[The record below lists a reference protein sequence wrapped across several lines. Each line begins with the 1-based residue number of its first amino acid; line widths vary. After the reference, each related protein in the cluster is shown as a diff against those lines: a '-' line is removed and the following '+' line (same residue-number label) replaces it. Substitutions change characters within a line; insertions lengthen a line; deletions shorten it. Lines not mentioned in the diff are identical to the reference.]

1 MGNMPPNDL
10 EGGYYNSDYF
20 RDKEIKA
27 QRNEIIHPRDLNL
40 SNLTP
45 ESALSTMT

>member
-1 MGNMPPNDL
+1 MTWKVGTIIL
-10 EGGYYNSDYF
+10 TIF

-45 ESALSTMT
+45 ESALSTMMQGG